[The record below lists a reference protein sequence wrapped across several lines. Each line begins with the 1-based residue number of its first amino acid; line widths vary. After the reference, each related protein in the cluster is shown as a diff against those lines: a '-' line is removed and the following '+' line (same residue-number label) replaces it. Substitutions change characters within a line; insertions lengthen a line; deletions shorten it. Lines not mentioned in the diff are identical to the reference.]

1 MTWGGWLRSQGP
13 RAGPARRDGNIF
25 DLTGPALP
33 RPRTAPPGPTKSLY
47 CGRAVMRAIILGVLA
62 AGLTAVTAGGGAK
75 KDTERLQ
82 GSWTGLHMEEA
93 GNKVPDEII
102 KAMA

>member
-25 DLTGPALP
+25 HLTGTAMPWP
-33 RPRTAPPGPTKSLY
+33 RRAAPGPAKNLD
-47 CGRAVMRAIILGVLA
+47 CWRAVMRAIILGVLA
-62 AGLTAVTAGGGAK
+62 AGLAAATATAGGGAK

-82 GSWTGLHMEEA
+82 GSWSVLRMEEA
-93 GNKVPDEII
+93 GNKAPDEIV
-102 KAMA
+102 